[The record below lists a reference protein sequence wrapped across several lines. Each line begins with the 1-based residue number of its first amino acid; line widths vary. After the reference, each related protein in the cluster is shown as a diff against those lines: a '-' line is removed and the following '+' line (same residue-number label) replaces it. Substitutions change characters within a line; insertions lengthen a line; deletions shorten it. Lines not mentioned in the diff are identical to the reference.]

1 MRRRP
6 VLRPLYA
13 ALSILLSGAVLP
25 VSGHAST
32 NNSVS
37 QAEPYKSIRVGSFA
51 GAYLAGRVA
60 ENDNNMPATI
70 DFYRQALAFDP
81 GNLQLK
87 QDLMLALLT
96 NGQFEE
102 ALPWAKELQNNPE
115 IERFSRLAL
124 AVDAI
129 SRKQYR
135 QARPLLDY
143 SVQSDMDKLSS
154 QLIKAWANYG
164 AGNPKNAA
172 AAIEAIKGP
181 QWFKLFRTYNSALM
195 ADLSGQVK
203 AAEGFYQ
210 KAVADKAGGGAAPD
224 TYERIVISYTGFKA
238 RHGDIKGAIEI
249 LKSAEELL
257 TGRKTL
263 AEMRYT
269 LEAGKVPERLIANP
283 QQGAAEVLYSLG
295 TAINRSGAEA
305 FAKLY
310 LQMSLPLRPDDDAT
324 LFQLGDISAKLRQ
337 PESAIDYYGRVPES
351 SFYRNDAEMQL
362 ALNLAESEREKEAIA
377 HLTALLERDKKDMRT
392 YLALGSVYAQAKD
405 YANSAKTYDQAVA
418 LIEKPERADWTI
430 YFQRGISYERLKEW
444 EKAEPN
450 FKQAL
455 ELFPDQPQVLNYLG
469 YSWVDM
475 GINLEEALDMIRK
488 AVELRPQD
496 GYITDSL
503 GWAYYKLGRYDDA
516 VAELEKAV
524 KLRPED
530 ATINDH
536 LGDAYWQAGRQLEA
550 TFQWNHAIAG
560 KPEPEELAKIEEKLK
575 KGLSALENPV
585 KADTPEDDKPEPKL

>member
-13 ALSILLSGAVLP
+13 VLSILLSSAVLP
-25 VSGHAST
+25 VAGQAST
-32 NNSVS
+32 DSDAS
-37 QAEPYKSIRVGSFA
+37 QAEPYRSIRVGSFA

-81 GNLQLK
+81 SNLQLK
-87 QDLMLALLT
+87 QDLFLALLT

-115 IERFSRLAL
+115 IERFSRLTL

-129 SRKQYR
+129 SRQQFR

-181 QWFKLFRTYNSALM
+181 EWFNLFRTYNSALM
-195 ADLSGQVK
+195 ADLSRQQER
-203 AAEGFYQ
+203 AEDFYQ
-210 KAVADKAGGGAAPD
+210 KAVVDKAGGGAAPD
-224 TYERIVISYTGFKA
+224 TYERIVISYASFKA
-238 RHGDIKGAIEI
+238 RTGDIKAAIEI
-249 LKSAEELL
+249 LKNAEELL

-263 AEMRYT
+263 AEMRHT
-269 LEAGKVPERLIANP
+269 LEAGKVPARLIDSP
-283 QQGAAEVLYSLG
+283 QQGAAEVLYALG

-310 LQMSLPLRPDDDAT
+310 LQLSLPLRPNNDAT

-337 PESAIDYYGRVPES
+337 PESAIDYYGRVSEES
-351 SFYRNDAEMQL
+351 YYRIDAEMQL
-362 ALNLAESEREKEAIA
+362 ALNLAESERENEAIE
-377 HLTALLERDKKDMRT
+377 HLTALLERDRKDMRT
-392 YLALGSVYAQAKD
+392 YLALGSVYAQSKD
-405 YANSAKTYDQAVA
+405 YANSAKIYDQAVA

-430 YFQRGISYERLKEW
+430 YFQRGISYERLKQW
-444 EKAEPN
+444 DKAEPN

-455 ELFPDQPQVLNYLG
+455 ELFPEQPQVLNYLG

-516 VAELEKAV
+516 VTELERAV

-536 LGDAYWQAGRQLEA
+536 LGDAYWQVGRRLEA

-575 KGLSALENPV
+575 KGLSEPENPLQ
-585 KADTPEDDKPEPKL
+585 ADMPENAKPEPKL

>member
-1 MRRRP
+1 MRP
-6 VLRPLYA
+6 CLVLRPLYA
-13 ALSILLSGAVLP
+13 ALSIMLSGACFPVL
-25 VSGHAST
+25 ASAT
-32 NNSVS
+32 ENST
-37 QAEPYKSIRVGSFA
+37 QADPYQSIRASSFA

-87 QDLMLALLT
+87 QDLLLALLT

-102 ALPWAKELQNNPE
+102 ALPWAQELKNNAE

-129 SRKQYR
+129 ARKQFR
-135 QARPLLDY
+135 QARSLLDY

-164 AGNPKNAA
+164 AGNVKNAA

-181 QWFKLFRTYNSALM
+181 QWYTLFRTYHAALM
-195 ADLSGQVK
+195 ANLSEQVK
-203 AAEGFYQ
+203 TAESFYQ
-210 KAVADKAGGGAAPD
+210 KAIGDKAGGGAAPD
-224 TYERIVISYTGFKA
+224 TYERIVLSYAGFKA
-238 RHGDIKGAIEI
+238 RHGDMKGAVQI
-249 LKSAEELL
+249 LQSAEELL

-263 AEMRYT
+263 AVMREK
-269 LEAGKVPERLIANP
+269 LETGKMPERLIANA
-283 QQGAAEVLYSLG
+283 QQGAAEVLYALG

-310 LQMSLPLRPDDDAT
+310 LQLSLPLRPDDGAT
-324 LFQLGDISAKLRQ
+324 LFQLGDISSKLRQ
-337 PESAIDYYGRVPES
+337 PKNAVGYYSRVPDDS
-351 SFYRNDAEMQL
+351 YYRIDAEMQL
-362 ALNLAESEREKEAIA
+362 ALNLADNNQAEQAIE
-377 HLTALLERDKKDMRT
+377 HLTSLLERDRNDMRI

-405 YANSAKTYDQAVA
+405 YANAAKIYDQAVA
-418 LIEKPERADWTI
+418 LIKKPERQDWSI
-430 YFQRGISYERLKEW
+430 YFQRGIAYERLKEW
-444 EKAEPN
+444 DKAEPN
-450 FKQAL
+450 FKKAL

-475 GINLEEALDMIRK
+475 GINLDEALDMIRK
-488 AVELRPQD
+488 AVSLRPQD
-496 GYITDSL
+496 GYIVDSL
-503 GWAYYKLGRYDDA
+503 GWAYYKLGRFDDA
-516 VAELEKAV
+516 VVELEKAV

-536 LGDAYWQAGRQLEA
+536 LGDVYWRVGRQLEA
-550 TFQWNHAIAG
+550 TFQWHHAIAG
-560 KPEPEELAKIEEKLK
+560 KPEPEELARIEEKLK
-575 KGLSALENPV
+575 KGLGAWGNPV
-585 KADTPEDDKPEPKL
+585 KADTPSENQSDGNAL